1 MDTMRRIKPFNGVEE
16 LFIAIYL
23 NIHRQLIK
31 IQDLKLMPYRK
42 KLRNFCTLIKFNE
55 VVFLINKLFK
65 KKSLYSFILAPWDPI
80 TLEIWKMI
88 PWCCIFRGRYS
99 YIHRTHIWPDNKVR
113 SEVIDWNIS
122 SKNAR
127 TLESNR

>member
-1 MDTMRRIKPFNGVEE
+1 MDTMRRIKPFNGVEQ
-16 LFIAIYL
+16 LFISIYL

-42 KLRNFCTLIKFNE
+42 KLRNFCTLIKFNG
-55 VVFLINKLFK
+55 VAFFINKLFK

-88 PWCCIFRGRYS
+88 P
-99 YIHRTHIWPDNKVR
+99 
-113 SEVIDWNIS
+113 
-122 SKNAR
+122 
-127 TLESNR
+127 